1 MKEVVSATEVA
12 APETRDGIE
21 AGYKALAAAIVTRA
35 IQDACLKDKL
45 SDEGKHRAEAL
56 KWLKSDDASY
66 YAGSDAINNIFP
78 RIEEDPDGF
87 AEHLKACLKGKQ

>member
-1 MKEVVSATEVA
+1 MEKVISATSVA
-12 APETRDGIE
+12 SPETRDGIE

-35 IQDACLKDKL
+35 IEDACMKDKL

-56 KWLKSDDASY
+56 RWLKSGNAAY

-87 AEHLKACLKGKQ
+87 AKHVKACKVKQ